1 MYISSQLNSLLL
13 LASVSTKWS
22 EAASLRGL
30 IVRQPKIIG
39 GADVDPDRYPYFA
52 LMNGKGGLCGGV
64 LISKRFVLTAA
75 HCVGSADD
83 FEIGVTETDH
93 DNWQMESGYEY
104 DWKRGIMHKGWNG
117 QKDTNDIAIF
127 ELETDSDSVPIRLEQ
142 TPITAD
148 GTELTVIGFGDTDPK
163 EAIDKVSDTLLETTV
178 NYVDQ
183 NRCVDW
189 MEAGDILPDMICAY
203 DKGEDSCSGDSGG
216 PLFLKG
222 NDVSDDSLVGL
233 VSWGYTCG
241 GSTPGVYTRISYFY
255 DWVVETM
262 CLMNPSAVPDYVN
275 CNGIDGEI
283 YGKEISPGDTI
294 GTESPSA
301 FSSTSDSEGSSEG
314 ASEGNSESSSSS
326 SSEFDD
332 DDDDDD
338 CWDCN
343 NRSFFGG
350 IAGWFSD
357 LFGGL

>member
-1 MYISSQLNSLLL
+1 M
-13 LASVSTKWS
+13 
-22 EAASLRGL
+22 
-30 IVRQPKIIG
+30 
-39 GADVDPDRYPYFA
+39 F
-52 LMNGKGGLCGGV
+52 
-64 LISKRFVLTAA
+64 
-75 HCVGSADD
+75 DD
-83 FEIGVTETDH
+83 T
-93 DNWQMESGYEY
+93 
-104 DWKRGIMHKGWNG
+104 
-117 QKDTNDIAIF
+117 
-127 ELETDSDSVPIRLEQ
+127 IR
-142 TPITAD
+142 
-148 GTELTVIGFGDTDPK
+148 VI
-163 EAIDKVSDTLLETTV
+163 
-178 NYVDQ
+178 
-183 NRCVDW
+183 
-189 MEAGDILPDMICAY
+189 
-203 DKGEDSCSGDSGG
+203 
-216 PLFLKG
+216 
-222 NDVSDDSLVGL
+222 
-233 VSWGYTCG
+233 
-241 GSTPGVYTRISYFY
+241 
-255 DWVVETM
+255 TM